1 LYDRG
6 ILVSTDFGYTW
17 ENFSK
22 FDESTFQN
30 KPPYAR
36 NDYCRKFIKQDDK
49 LLIIGDYSLFVST
62 DNGKTWD
69 RKNWGMDTK
78 NYNLFKIIGDNF
90 YLVQSKSIYTSKNIG
105 KTWNRVDTYS
115 SSALSY
121 IRDYEEFNNK
131 IFVSSPYGIA
141 FFSEKDKEFLPT
153 KLNKKYFNDASLNTQ
168 FTKFN
173 DKLYATVPS
182 SIYYSNTINLYGLY
196 ISSSDGINWTKTR
209 PDLKQDTM
217 DVDVSNPI
225 AFNNSIY
232 MMYQFRR
239 DFYSP
244 WQSHFYKYDII
255 GKTWDFIDSSGTLI
269 KARLRTTFQDFLI
282 AGHKDGKVYK
292 SKDGINWE
300 LFFQYPKLP
309 NSIVEYENNF
319 FFNADSGGVYY
330 SKDNGKSWEN
340 ITFNLRDTV
349 VKAIVP
355 YKGYLYLQTEF
366 RGLYT
371 AKLSDLGIT
380 SVEERN
386 TAKEDNIHIFPNPAS
401 EFITVRAIDY
411 SSLQCINIFDIYGNR
426 VLTVEAIHESF
437 PQIDVSCLLP
447 GVYFLKLNN
456 QLPVKFIKI

>member
-1 LYDRG
+1 
-6 ILVSTDFGYTW
+6 
-17 ENFSK
+17 
-22 FDESTFQN
+22 
-30 KPPYAR
+30 
-36 NDYCRKFIKQDDK
+36 
-49 LLIIGDYSLFVST
+49 
-62 DNGKTWD
+62 
-69 RKNWGMDTK
+69 
-78 NYNLFKIIGDNF
+78 
-90 YLVQSKSIYTSKNIG
+90 
-105 KTWNRVDTYS
+105 
-115 SSALSY
+115 
-121 IRDYEEFNNK
+121 
-131 IFVSSPYGIA
+131 
-141 FFSEKDKEFLPT
+141 
-153 KLNKKYFNDASLNTQ
+153 
-168 FTKFN
+168 
-173 DKLYATVPS
+173 
-182 SIYYSNTINLYGLY
+182 
-196 ISSSDGINWTKTR
+196 
-209 PDLKQDTM
+209 
-217 DVDVSNPI
+217 
-225 AFNNSIY
+225 
-232 MMYQFRR
+232 
-239 DFYSP
+239 
-244 WQSHFYKYDII
+244 
-255 GKTWDFIDSSGTLI
+255 
-269 KARLRTTFQDFLI
+269 
-282 AGHKDGKVYK
+282 
-292 SKDGINWE
+292 
-300 LFFQYPKLP
+300 LP